1 MTPQE
6 ILSAAADLIEE
17 HGWVQGEYGDEEYG
31 FCAMGAVYVAASYSA
46 TDRDRGNA
54 VNRLAASVGY
64 NAVVYWND
72 SIAQSK
78 EEVITALR
86 KAAREA

>member
-1 MTPQE
+1 
-6 ILSAAADLIEE
+6 
-17 HGWVQGEYGDEEYG
+17 
-31 FCAMGAVYVAASYSA
+31 MGAVHAAAGGDA

-86 KAAREA
+86 KAARA

>member
-31 FCAMGAVYVAASYSA
+31 FCVMGAVYAATAEHA

-54 VNRLAASVGY
+54 VNRLAGSLGY

-72 SIAQSK
+72 SIAKSK

-86 KAAREA
+86 KAASS